1 MDPRERFESIQEL
14 ILAALAGWQ
23 QEMWTALPC
32 IVQSFDATTQSIT
45 AQPTTNVLV
54 KNFPDATIQGQVT
67 PDKTGVWVTPPLLL
81 DVPVLFP
88 NGGGYTLTFP
98 IQAGDEALV
107 VFSSRCIDS
116 WWSLGTVSNPT
127 ELRAH
132 DLSDGIAIVG
142 LRSKPR
148 FLSNISTTST
158 QLRSDDQETVID
170 LTDGQI
176 THTATNVVLNTTNT
190 TINSTNTT
198 INATGAF
205 AVNAPNSNFSA
216 AVTAVGEG
224 TFNGG
229 HTVSQHQHS
238 QGKDSAGNTEQET
251 GKPTG

>member
-67 PDKTGVWVTPPLLL
+67 PDKTGIWVTPPLLL

-98 IQAGDEALV
+98 IAEGDEALV

-127 ELRAH
+127 ELRSH
-132 DLSDGIAIVG
+132 DLSDGMAIVG

-148 FLSNISTTST
+148 FLSGVSTTST
-158 QLRSDDQETVID
+158 QLRSDDQQTVID

-176 THTATNVVLNTTNT
+176 THTATNIVFNCTNG
-190 TINSTNTT
+190 T
-198 INATGAF
+198 INATSGLQ
-205 AVNAPNSNFSA
+205 VNTPLASFSA
-216 AVTAVGEG
+216 AVTALGEG

-229 HTVSQHQHS
+229 HTVSQHTHTQPA
-238 QGKDSAGNTEQET
+238 DSHGDTEQPT
-251 GKPTG
+251 NKPTG